1 LPLDKYLASI
11 VNLVRTGYKTNAFAP
26 YVWFCAV
33 IAVVELL
40 IMIAIAD
47 IFIRRVLTITFVVTV
62 LFGMFMYWK
71 LFKKDPRLLQ
81 SESFRLEDKKLD
93 MIGQK
98 GSDIMINPVDLTI
111 VSLRSSEEGSE
122 NA

>member
-1 LPLDKYLASI
+1 VK
-11 VNLVRTGYKTNAFAP
+11 TGYKTNAFAP

-33 IAVVELL
+33 VAAVELL
-40 IMIAIAD
+40 IMIFIPD
-47 IFIRRVLTITFVVTV
+47 LFIRRVLTICFVSTV
-62 LFGMFMYWK
+62 GFGMFMYWK

-98 GSDIMINPVDLTI
+98 GSGIIINPVDLTI
-111 VSLRSSEEGSE
+111 VSLGPSEDGGK
-122 NA
+122 NG